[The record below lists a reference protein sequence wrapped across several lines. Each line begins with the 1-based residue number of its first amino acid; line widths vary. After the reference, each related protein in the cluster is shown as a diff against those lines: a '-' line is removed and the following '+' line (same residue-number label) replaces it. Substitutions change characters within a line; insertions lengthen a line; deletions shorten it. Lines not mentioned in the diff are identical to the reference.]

1 MIKVFSLSTFSCLLM
16 AGCVNNGVED
26 TEQLSA
32 AIKNAPVAAVLTC
45 TPSAGAG
52 TPAIT
57 GAAYSSL
64 PPLLDWPRDVPTQ
77 VPDLTEP
84 TNNRLNDLHGQLRNC
99 SNMDLVFS
107 SAGNYHMVLRDLF
120 RDILIPGSPIQNWY
134 YSTSPPVSI
143 DQIANSTLAFGN
155 LQLGCRPMAAAAGQG
170 VMTTLASRGYAEG
183 AAVRIFKNRGNVIL
197 VRKGNPKHIRNIW
210 DLGRPDVKIITP
222 HPCLETD
229 AFPNY
234 AGTIYN
240 VAVNDPNAPGH
251 WTAQKLFDSIF
262 NGSQHKW
269 LIGSRIHHRE
279 EPWAIARGDADAGII
294 FYHLALDA
302 VRNFPTLFEIVP
314 LGGTA
319 DNPQPL
325 PGNPVNP
332 HFAVRIAGPWTPA
345 QLANRDL
352 LMSALVSPQFHDL
365 LLAHGLALP

>member
-1 MIKVFSLSTFSCLLM
+1 MVNIFKFSAFSGFLL
-16 AGCVNNGVED
+16 AGCINNGAGD
-26 TEQLSA
+26 TEELSA
-32 AIKNAPVAAVLTC
+32 AIKNAPSPATLTC

-64 PPLLDWPRDVPTQ
+64 PPLLDWPQDVPPQ
-77 VPDLTEP
+77 VPNLTEP

-120 RDILIPGSPIQNWY
+120 RDILIPGSSIQNWY
-134 YSTSPPVSI
+134 YSTSPPVSV
-143 DQIANSTLAFGN
+143 DQITNSTLEFGN

-170 VMTTLASRGYAEG
+170 VMTTLASRGYTEG
-183 AAVRIFKNRGNVIL
+183 AAVRIFRNRGNVIL

-229 AFPNY
+229 TFPTY

-240 VAVNDPNAPGH
+240 VALNDPNPPGH
-251 WTAQKLFDSIF
+251 STAQKLFDSIF
-262 NGSQHKW
+262 NGHHNKW
-269 LIGSRIHHRE
+269 LIGARIHHRE
-279 EPWAIARGDADAGII
+279 EPWAIAHGDADAGII

-314 LGGTA
+314 LGGTV

-332 HFAVRIAGPWTPA
+332 HFAVRIAGPWTAA
-345 QLANRDL
+345 QLANREL
-352 LMSALVSPQFHDL
+352 LMSALASSQFQDL
-365 LLAHGLALP
+365 LLSHGLSLP